1 MKSCNDNYIDYEG
14 QICALKKIRGELYK
28 LQGGDHSNFFQ
39 DCEMSKWDPE
49 QCTKVCGGG
58 TQKLTRSKLVQEIDG
73 AKCVPPTA
81 ERSCNNQPCPVDCV
95 LNAWSGWSK
104 CSADCGGGVR
114 QRMKEVEVAMR
125 YNGKPCGETSDTEA
139 CNAQACEKDC
149 ELSKW
154 SSWGACSKDCDGG
167 TKKRSKYVAHAP
179 EGEGECPDEWS
190 VKRLE
195 YKKCNEAECGT
206 PEVGDCNTHE
216 IDDTLYSCSTLPQC
230 CDGYSGMGTE
240 AQKIQCLPDSWVS
253 DPKYMVTCAGKMY
266 TKKCNEPLDVV
277 LLIDGSGSLGQKGW
291 DAEIKAA
298 TRFVDSFSD
307 SGPPGE
313 SQANMAVILYSGPPT
328 WSGVNK
334 CIGKGELKVDMEA
347 DCKIKTV
354 THFTRDMGAVSTKIK
369 ALNWPQG
376 STLTSL
382 ALMTAK
388 SELSLGRKD
397 SKGVVVVI
405 TDGRPL
411 SYRKTYF
418 ASRNLRKSARLVWMP
433 VTEYA
438 PLNFIK
444 RCATRRWEENVVQVD
459 TFEQLESPVV
469 VTKLI
474 ADICPDSDVFGYSHF
489 R

>member
-1 MKSCNDNYIDYEG
+1 
-14 QICALKKIRGELYK
+14 
-28 LQGGDHSNFFQ
+28 
-39 DCEMSKWDPE
+39 
-49 QCTKVCGGG
+49 
-58 TQKLTRSKLVQEIDG
+58 
-73 AKCVPPTA
+73 
-81 ERSCNNQPCPVDCV
+81 
-95 LNAWSGWSK
+95 
-104 CSADCGGGVR
+104 
-114 QRMKEVEVAMR
+114 
-125 YNGKPCGETSDTEA
+125 
-139 CNAQACEKDC
+139 
-149 ELSKW
+149 
-154 SSWGACSKDCDGG
+154 
-167 TKKRSKYVAHAP
+167 
-179 EGEGECPDEWS
+179 
-190 VKRLE
+190 
-195 YKKCNEAECGT
+195 
-206 PEVGDCNTHE
+206 
-216 IDDTLYSCSTLPQC
+216 
-230 CDGYSGMGTE
+230 MGTE
-240 AQKIQCLPDSWVS
+240 AQKVQCLPDSWVS
-253 DPKYMVTCAGKMY
+253 DPKYKVTCAGKMY
-266 TKKCNEPLDVV
+266 VKKCNEPLDVV
-277 LLIDGSGSLGQKGW
+277 LLLDGSGSLGKKGW
-291 DAEIKAA
+291 NAEIKAA
-298 TRFVDSFSD
+298 TRFVDSFAD

-354 THFTRDMGAVSTKIK
+354 THFTRDMGAVNTKIK
-369 ALNWPQG
+369 ELNWPQG